1 MSAAFERTIRKAAFF
16 IENKSKHSEK
26 LVIMA
31 DITAA
36 AVKQLREKTGAG
48 MMECKNALV
57 EAEGNEEKAVNI
69 LRERGLASAKKREG
83 RIAAEGIVGS
93 YIHMGGKVGVLVE
106 LNCETDFV
114 ARGEEF
120 QQLVK
125 DIAMHIAAAEPRY
138 VTREEIPADV
148 LDKEREIARAQAK
161 NDPKMANK
169 PDQVIDKIVEGRL
182 NKFYEETVL
191 VDQPF
196 VKAPEKTIAELV
208 TEKTAK
214 TGERIAV
221 RRFTRYK
228 MGEGIQRRDDDF
240 GSEVA
245 SMLK

>member
-1 MSAAFERTIRKAAFF
+1 
-16 IENKSKHSEK
+16 
-26 LVIMA
+26 MA

-57 EAEGNEEKAVNI
+57 ESGGNEEKAIDI

-138 VTREEIPADV
+138 VAREEVPENV
-148 LDKEREIARAQAK
+148 LEKEREIARAQAK

-169 PDQVIDKIVEGRL
+169 PDQVIEKIVDGRL

-191 VDQPF
+191 NDQPF
-196 VKAPEKTIAELV
+196 VKDPAKTVAELV
-208 TEKTAK
+208 TEKVAK
-214 TGERIAV
+214 TGERITI

-228 MGEGIQRRDDDF
+228 MGEGLERKAEDF

-245 SMLK
+245 SMLG